1 MGLDLEYQN
10 GQTPLDEEEKVG
22 LRIGLITTRGE
33 LDEYEQQNIE
43 IAYQW
48 VLDRNFKPDDVFTED
63 FICSIHKRMYG
74 EVWAWAGAFRKT
86 NKNIGIEFWQIPMQL
101 KLLLDDARFW
111 HENKT
116 FPPDEMA
123 LRFKHLLV
131 SIHCF
136 PNGNGRHSRL
146 MADIMIEKIY
156 KQPPFSWGAANL
168 KKPGDARREY
178 LKAVKAADKGDYNLL
193 LSFARS

>member
-1 MGLDLEYQN
+1 MGLDLDYQN
-10 GQTPLDEEEKVG
+10 GQTPLDEEEKIG

-43 IAYQW
+43 IAFQW

-74 EVWAWAGAFRKT
+74 EVWSWAGDFRKT
-86 NKNIGIEFWQIPMQL
+86 NKNIGVAFWQIPAQL
-101 KLLLDDARFW
+101 RQLLDDARFW
-111 HENKT
+111 YEYNVY
-116 FPPDEMA
+116 PPDEMA

-136 PNGNGRHSRL
+136 SNGNGRHSRL
-146 MADIMIEKIY
+146 MADIIIEKIY
-156 KQPPFSWGAANL
+156 KQPVFTWGAANL
-168 KKPGDARREY
+168 TKASDTRKEY
-178 LKAVKAADKGDYNLL
+178 LKAVKAADNGDYSLL
-193 LSFARS
+193 LDFARS

>member
-1 MGLDLEYQN
+1 MGLALEYQN
-10 GQTPLDEEEKVG
+10 GETPLDEEEKVG
-22 LRIGLITTRGE
+22 LRIGFITTRGE
-33 LDEYEQQNIE
+33 LDEYEQQNNE

-48 VLDRNFKPDDVFTED
+48 VLDRNFKPEVIFTED
-63 FICSIHKRMYG
+63 FVCNIHKRMFG

-86 NKNIGIEFWQIPMQL
+86 NKNIGIEFWQIPMHL
-101 KLLLDDARFW
+101 KQLLDDAYYW
-111 HENKT
+111 YVNNT
-116 FPPDEMA
+116 YPPDEMA